1 MKNDKISAFK
11 KQYIE
16 EIPMY
21 EQWGNFVVE
30 YICEKLELNC
40 KKTNS
45 LLKMPVEPRI
55 KDIDSIVE
63 KAFYR
68 KNYKDPIND
77 ITDKV
82 GIRFVVMVED
92 QIQLFQKVIESA
104 DVWNW
109 SKDVDYEELKKE
121 HPEIFDYQ
129 SVHYIVRNK
138 EKFSHNGIVIHK
150 GVPCEIQI
158 RTLEQHAYAELSHD
172 YVYKT
177 GKDVNYKIKR
187 NLSKGMALNETT
199 DELFSKVYKLIKEES
214 KDFDVL
220 VKTLNRIYHFQKYNE
235 KLNKDIYENIEPLIT
250 KYRITGE
257 TIMEFIEPYIVE
269 NIADRQ
275 NLLLFK
281 QPMVLVLYYLVK
293 KHTREFREIWE
304 LPNETLN
311 MIFMDLG
318 ISDEQ

>member
-1 MKNDKISAFK
+1 MKDDKISVFR

-21 EQWGNFVVE
+21 EQWGNFVVK
-30 YICEKLELNC
+30 YICDKIGINS
-40 KKTNS
+40 KKTDS

-55 KDIDSIVE
+55 KDEDSIIA

-68 KNYKDPIND
+68 KKYEDPIND

-82 GIRFVVMVED
+82 GIRFVVMVEE
-92 QIQLFQKVIESA
+92 QIKVFQKVIESA

-109 SKDVDYEELKKE
+109 SKDVDYEELKEE

-129 SVHYIVRNK
+129 SVHYIVRSK
-138 EKFSHNGIVIHK
+138 EEFCYSGVTIHK
-150 GVPCEIQI
+150 GIPCEIQI

-177 GKDVNYKIKR
+177 GKNVNYKIKR
-187 NLSKGMALNETT
+187 NLAKGMALNETT

-214 KDFDVL
+214 KNYDLLMSKLKSMYVFSEC
-220 VKTLNRIYHFQKYNE
+220 NE
-235 KLNKDIYENIEPLIT
+235 KLNKDIYENIEPMIV
-250 KYRITGE
+250 KYGINGDV
-257 TIMEFIEPYIVE
+257 IANFIEPYVID
-269 NIADRQ
+269 NISKRQ
-275 NLLLFK
+275 NILLFK
-281 QPMVLVLYYLVK
+281 QPIVLVLYYLVK
-293 KHTREFREIWE
+293 KHTREFRELWN
-304 LPNETLN
+304 LPSETLD
-311 MIFMDLG
+311 MIYLDLG